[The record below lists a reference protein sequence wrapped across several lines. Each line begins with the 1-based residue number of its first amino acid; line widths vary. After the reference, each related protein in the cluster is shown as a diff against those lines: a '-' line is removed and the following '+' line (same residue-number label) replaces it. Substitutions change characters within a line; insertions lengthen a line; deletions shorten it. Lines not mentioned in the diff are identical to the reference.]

1 MTDEELNQRFAQ
13 LAEAVTRVAEA
24 STQGIERLS
33 ERIEAINTASMRGMD
48 RLLTGQLALQQLCG
62 QLSEVALEIRAEVAQ
77 LKANHAQIQI
87 QQEQRASEITDLH
100 QRQAETDAR
109 FNVLLD
115 EIRFLIRRQLPPEE
129 EP

>member
-13 LAEAVTRVAEA
+13 LAEAVSRVAEA

-33 ERIEAINTASMRGMD
+33 ERIEAVNTASMRGMD

-62 QLSEVALEIRAEVAQ
+62 QLSEVVLEIRAEVAQ
-77 LKANHAQIQI
+77 LKNENANL
-87 QQEQRASEITDLH
+87 R

-115 EIRFLIRRQLPPEE
+115 EIRFLSRRQLPPEE
-129 EP
+129 ES

>member
-1 MTDEELNQRFAQ
+1 MTDEELNQRFAH
-13 LAEAVTRVAEA
+13 LAEAVSRVAEA

-33 ERIEAINTASMRGMD
+33 ERIEAVNTASMRGID

-62 QLSEVALEIRAEVAQ
+62 QLSEVVLEIRAEIAQ
-77 LKANHAQIQI
+77 LQTDHQ
-87 QQEQRASEITDLH
+87 QRASEIADLR

-115 EIRFLIRRQLPPEE
+115 EIRFLSRRQLPPEE
-129 EP
+129 ES